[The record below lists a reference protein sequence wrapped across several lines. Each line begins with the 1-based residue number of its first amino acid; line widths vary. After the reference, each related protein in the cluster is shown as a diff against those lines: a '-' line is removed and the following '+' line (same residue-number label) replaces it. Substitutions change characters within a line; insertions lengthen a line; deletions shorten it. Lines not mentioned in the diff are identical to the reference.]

1 VSPGRT
7 LRKDR
12 AGASPLAVGL
22 LALVVIC
29 VGTYFGFAKTIPFRH
44 DFRVRAV
51 FESANSIRPDSP
63 VRIAGVNVGKVTKVE
78 RQEGTNA
85 AVVHME
91 VEDEGLPIHADATLK
106 IRPRIFLEGNFF
118 VDLSPGTPQAQTID
132 DDDTLP
138 ITQTS
143 TPVQLDQVL
152 TALQRDTREDLQAL
166 LEGYGTALTARP
178 TRAEDADQP
187 ELTKGETAAESLNDA
202 ARDGGPALRST
213 AILNEALLGE
223 RPGDLSALVRDLGT
237 VSRALNTRERQLQ
250 DLVTNLNTTM
260 SALAGERDDLRATV
274 RELPR
279 TLSAGSRALTSLN
292 AALPSTRA
300 FAREI
305 LPGVRETPA
314 FIEAARPWIAQT
326 RGLLGEQELRG
337 LTGELRPATA
347 DLSRVV
353 DTQRALLRQVDL
365 ASQCLTRVV
374 LPAGDVRIEDGPFT
388 SGVENYKEFWY
399 AMVGLAGESQNFDGN
414 GSMVRFQTGGG
425 NAPFATGKVGGRPG
439 SDVGDVFFANGA
451 QPPLGTRPA
460 YPNRKPPYVSTIPC
474 KDGRVPDLN
483 AARTGPPDGGRASA
497 EDQAL
502 AAAIPR
508 ATAAGGSAG
517 SPGERGAR

>member
-1 VSPGRT
+1 VSRPRR

-12 AGASPLAVGL
+12 AGASPFVVGL
-22 LALVVIC
+22 VALVVIC
-29 VGTYFGFAKTIPFRH
+29 VGTYFGFTKSIPFQH

-51 FESANSIRPDSP
+51 FESANSIRSGSP
-63 VRIAGVNVGKVTKVE
+63 VRIAGVNVGKVTRVE
-78 RQEGTNA
+78 RQAGTNA

-91 VEDEGLPIHADATLK
+91 VEDEGLPIHKDATLK

-178 TRAEDADQP
+178 RPAEDADQP
-187 ELTKGETAAESLNDA
+187 ASTRGETAAESLNDA

-213 AILNEALLGE
+213 AVVNEALLGT
-223 RPGDLSALVRDLGT
+223 RPGDLEALVDDLGT
-237 VSRALNTRERQLQ
+237 VSAALNTRERQLQ

-260 SALAGERDDLRATV
+260 SAFASEREDLRSTI

-279 TLSAGSRALTSLN
+279 TLGATSRALGSLN
-292 AALPSTRA
+292 AALPATRA

-305 LPGVRETPA
+305 LPGVRETPD
-314 FIEAARPWIAQT
+314 FIAAARPWMAQT
-326 RGLLGEQELRG
+326 RGLLGARELRG
-337 LTGELRPATA
+337 LTQELRPATA

-353 DTQRALLRQVDL
+353 DTQRELLAQLDL
-365 ASQCLTRVV
+365 ASQCLTKVV
-374 LPAGDVRIEDGPFT
+374 LPAGDVRIQDGPLT

-399 AMVGLAGESQNFDGN
+399 AMVGLAGEGQNFDGN

-425 NAPFATGKVGGRPG
+425 AAPFATGKVGGRPG

-460 YPNRKPPYVSTIPC
+460 FPRSQPPYVSSIPC

-483 AARTGPPDGGRASA
+483 AARTGPPDGARASA

-502 AAAIPR
+502 AAAITR
-508 ATAAGGSAG
+508 AVPGGLG
-517 SPGERGAR
+517 PGERGSR

>member
-44 DFRVRAV
+44 DFRVAR
-51 FESANSIRPDSP
+51 SSSRPTPSGPDSP
-63 VRIAGVNVGKVTKVE
+63 VRIAGVNVGKVTEVE

-178 TRAEDADQP
+178 TAAEDADQP
-187 ELTKGETAAESLNDA
+187 ALTRGETAGRVAQRRR
-202 ARDGGPALRST
+202 ARRRPALRST
-213 AILNEALLGE
+213 AIVNEALLGTQ
-223 RPGDLSALVRDLGT
+223 PGDLGALVEDLGT
-237 VSRALNTRERQLQ
+237 VSRRLNSRERQLQ

-260 SALAGERDDLRATV
+260 SAFASERGALRATV

-279 TLSAGSRALTSLN
+279 TLGATSARAVVAQRGAAQHARAAPARSCPACARRPTSS
-292 AALPSTRA
+292 P
-300 FAREI
+300 
-305 LPGVRETPA
+305 
-314 FIEAARPWIAQT
+314 
-326 RGLLGEQELRG
+326 
-337 LTGELRPATA
+337 
-347 DLSRVV
+347 
-353 DTQRALLRQVDL
+353 
-365 ASQCLTRVV
+365 
-374 LPAGDVRIEDGPFT
+374 
-388 SGVENYKEFWY
+388 
-399 AMVGLAGESQNFDGN
+399 
-414 GSMVRFQTGGG
+414 
-425 NAPFATGKVGGRPG
+425 
-439 SDVGDVFFANGA
+439 
-451 QPPLGTRPA
+451 
-460 YPNRKPPYVSTIPC
+460 
-474 KDGRVPDLN
+474 
-483 AARTGPPDGGRASA
+483 
-497 EDQAL
+497 
-502 AAAIPR
+502 PR
-508 ATAAGGSAG
+508 ARG
-517 SPGERGAR
+517 SPRRAACSGHASCAA

>member
-1 VSPGRT
+1 MSRGRT
-7 LRKDR
+7 LRRDR
-12 AGASPLAVGL
+12 SGPSPFVVGL
-22 LALVVIC
+22 VALAVIC
-29 VGTYFGFAKTIPFRH
+29 VGTYFGFAKSIPFQH

-63 VRIAGVNVGKVTKVE
+63 VRIAGVNVGKVTRVE
-78 RQEGTNA
+78 RQAGTNA

-118 VDLSPGTPQAQTID
+118 VDLSPGTPQARTID

-138 ITQTS
+138 ITQTA

-152 TALQRDTREDLQAL
+152 AALQRDTREDLQAL

-178 TRAEDADQP
+178 TAAEDADQP
-187 ELTKGETAAESLNDA
+187 GLTRGETAAESLNDA
-202 ARDGGPALRST
+202 ARDGGPALRGT
-213 AILNEALLGE
+213 AIVNEALLGTE
-223 RPGDLSALVRDLGT
+223 PGDLSALVEDLGT
-237 VSRALNTRERQLQ
+237 VSRALNSRERQLQ

-260 SALAGERDDLRATV
+260 SAFAGEREALRGTV

-279 TLSAGSRALTSLN
+279 TLAATSRALTSLN
-292 AALPSTRA
+292 AAFPATRA

-305 LPGVRETPA
+305 LPGVRETPD

-326 RGLLGEQELRG
+326 RGLLGAEELGG
-337 LTGELRPATA
+337 LTGELRPAAA

-353 DTQRALLRQVDL
+353 ETQRPLLRQVDL
-365 ASQCLTRVV
+365 ASQCLTKVV
-374 LPAGDVRIEDGPFT
+374 LPAGDVRIDDGPL
-388 SGVENYKEFWY
+388 SAGVENYKEFWY

-425 NAPFATGKVGGRPG
+425 AAPFATGKVGGRPG

-460 YPNRKPPYVSTIPC
+460 YPRRKPPYVSTVPC

-502 AAAIPR
+502 AAAITR
-508 ATAAGGSAG
+508 AVPAGGT
-517 SPGERGAR
+517 PGERGSR

>member
-1 VSPGRT
+1 VTRRRT
-7 LRKDR
+7 RRR
-12 AGASPLAVGL
+12 ARGGASPFVVGL
-22 LALVVIC
+22 VALVVIC
-29 VGTYFGFAKTIPFRH
+29 VGTYFGFAKDLPFTR

-63 VRIAGVNVGKVTKVE
+63 VRIAGVNVGRVTRVE
-78 RQEGTNA
+78 RQAGTNA

-91 VEDEGLPIHADATLK
+91 VEEEGLPIHEDATLK

-178 TRAEDADQP
+178 TAQEDAAQP
-187 ELTKGETAAESLNDA
+187 PSTRGETAAESLNDA
-202 ARDGGPALRST
+202 ARDGGPALRGT
-213 AILNEALLGE
+213 AVVGDALLGE
-223 RPGDLSALVRDLGT
+223 EPGDLSGLVEDLGT
-237 VSRALNTRERQLQ
+237 VSRALTSRERQLQ

-260 SALAGERDDLRATV
+260 SAFAAEREDLRATV

-279 TLSAGSRALTSLN
+279 TLSAASRGLGRLN
-292 AALPSTRA
+292 AALPATRA

-305 LPGVRETPA
+305 LPGVRATPE
-314 FIEAARPWIAQT
+314 FIETARPWIAQT
-326 RGLLGEQELRG
+326 RGLLGAQELRG
-337 LTGELRPATA
+337 LTAELRPATA

-353 DTQRALLRQVDL
+353 AAARELLPQVDL

-374 LPAGDVRIEDGPFT
+374 LPAGDVKIQDGALT
-388 SGVENYKEFWY
+388 SGVENFKEFWY

-414 GSMVRFQTGGG
+414 GQMVRFQTGGG
-425 NAPFATGKVGGRPG
+425 AAPFATGKVGGRPG
-439 SDVGDVFFANGA
+439 SDVGEVFFANGA

-460 YPNRKPPYVSTIPC
+460 FPRGKPPYVSTVPC

-483 AARTGPPDGGRASA
+483 AARTGPPDGARASA
-497 EDQAL
+497 TDQGL
-502 AAAIPR
+502 AAAVPR
-508 ATAAGGSAG
+508 GAPVM